1 MDKRVEKLI
10 LFSADLLMV
19 CAVWTAYY
27 WLRVQSG
34 WVQYTIRPEF
44 WLPMV
49 AITIYW
55 LIVFLLFGLYR
66 SWYAKSR
73 LDEFFTVFKAV
84 TVGVLFLFFV
94 IFIDDESTGSRAY
107 ARLLILLYWAML
119 FVAVGGGRIVVQSF
133 HRRLLLKGIGLR
145 NTVIVGWSKKAKEVF
160 DLLERY
166 PALGHKVVGFVK
178 TDSKRADGV
187 YKGVPT
193 LGTTE
198 HLPSLIDEHRVK
210 EVVIALDSSEH
221 SKLLGILGSCNS
233 HSVGFKIMPDLYD
246 IISGQARTDQ
256 IYGVPLIEI
265 MPELMKPWEKSVK
278 RALDIGVSLTV
289 LILGLPL
296 WLLTSLAIV
305 VESKGGIFYS
315 QERVGRDGK
324 VFPMVKF
331 RSMWQDA
338 EKLVGPQWAQK
349 GDPRVTRVGNVI
361 RPMHIDEVPNLLNV
375 LAGDMSLVG
384 PRPERPY
391 FVDQLSKEIP
401 LYRRRLKVRPGI
413 TGWAQVKQE
422 YDESLEDVRQKLQ
435 YDFFYVENMSL
446 RMDLKILFHTFF
458 QVFMGKGR

>member
-1 MDKRVEKLI
+1 
-10 LFSADLLMV
+10 
-19 CAVWTAYY
+19 
-27 WLRVQSG
+27 
-34 WVQYTIRPEF
+34 
-44 WLPMV
+44 
-49 AITIYW
+49 
-55 LIVFLLFGLYR
+55 
-66 SWYAKSR
+66 
-73 LDEFFTVFKAV
+73 
-84 TVGVLFLFFV
+84 
-94 IFIDDESTGSRAY
+94 
-107 ARLLILLYWAML
+107 
-119 FVAVGGGRIVVQSF
+119 
-133 HRRLLLKGIGLR
+133 
-145 NTVIVGWSKKAKEVF
+145 
-160 DLLERY
+160 
-166 PALGHKVVGFVK
+166 VK

-221 SKLLGILGSCNS
+221 PKLLGILGSCSS

-278 RALDIGVSLTV
+278 RALDIGVSLTL

-361 RPMHIDEVPNLLNV
+361 RPTHIDEVPNLLNV